1 MFLGGVRTP
10 QTTHIPLIHKGPR
23 VVCSSRGGLL
33 PGKDNTMQSTR
44 TYTAQ
49 EVAGMLGV
57 ALSTLLRHTRAG
69 KLQELHPIQVGNRI
83 VFPRTIVDQLLGD
96 AA

>member
-1 MFLGGVRTP
+1 
-10 QTTHIPLIHKGPR
+10 
-23 VVCSSRGGLL
+23 
-33 PGKDNTMQSTR
+33 
-44 TYTAQ
+44 
-49 EVAGMLGV
+49 MLGV

-83 VFPRTIVDQLLGD
+83 VFPRTIVDQRLGD

>member
-1 MFLGGVRTP
+1 
-10 QTTHIPLIHKGPR
+10 
-23 VVCSSRGGLL
+23 
-33 PGKDNTMQSTR
+33 MQSTR

-49 EVAGMLGV
+49 EVADILGV
-57 ALSTLLRHTRAG
+57 ALSPLLRHTRAG

-83 VFPRTIVDQLLGD
+83 VFPRTIVDQRLGD